1 MKSFRL
7 PWQNKS
13 VSEAVS
19 EGLRGSAQELKPAI
33 GPLERQERR
42 LAYAFLFPALFL
54 ISAMYLVPTIV
65 TFVVSFEPAKMDPN
79 IIQVFNP
86 ANLGQISLDNYLHS
100 FRDPVWLKAI
110 GNTAFYVVV
119 VVVLGM
125 SFSMVAALVLN
136 QPFKG
141 RGFLR
146 ALILIPWAVP
156 PIVNGTTWGLVYHAD
171 IGTMN
176 GVLRALGL
184 IHRDL
189 LWLGEPRLALF
200 CVITATTWRLVP
212 FATLLIL
219 AGLQT
224 IPREIYESAEVDGA
238 NAVQRFFYI
247 TLPNIQMILL
257 TIATLLTVWVT
268 RAFDE
273 IWALTEGGPSYGT
286 TVMNLWV
293 YRQSFEF
300 LHFGYGSA
308 LAYILVLLTG
318 IVVVVNLLIR
328 RWQEA

>member
-1 MKSFRL
+1 MRGFRP
-7 PWQNKS
+7 PWQGKS
-13 VSEAVS
+13 ISGAVG
-19 EGLRGSAQELKPAI
+19 EGTRGPAFGL
-33 GPLERQERR
+33 GPSLGPIERQERR

-54 ISAMYLVPTIV
+54 ISAMYLLPTIV

-86 ANLGQISLDNYLHS
+86 ANLGQISLDNYLRS

-125 SFSMVAALVLN
+125 SFSMVVALVLN

-176 GVLRALGL
+176 GILRQLGL
-184 IHRDL
+184 IHQDL
-189 LWLGEPRLALF
+189 LWLGHPRLALF
-200 CVITATTWRLVP
+200 TVITATTWRLVP
-212 FATLLIL
+212 FMTLLIL

-224 IPREIYESAEVDGA
+224 IPREVYESAEVDGA

-247 TLPNIQMILL
+247 TLPNIRMV
-257 TIATLLTVWVT
+257 LLTVVTLLVVWVT
-268 RAFDE
+268 KAFDE

-286 TVMNLWV
+286 TVMNLWT
-293 YRQSFEF
+293 YRQSFDF
-300 LHFGYGSA
+300 LRFGYGSA
-308 LAYILVLLTG
+308 LAYILVVLTG
-318 IVVVVNLLIR
+318 IVVIANFLIGR
-328 RWQEA
+328 REEA